1 MKIKNFAKVLFWG
14 VLSADLAGCA
24 SNPKVDVLVPV
35 GQPLDGPATVQFVTP
50 EAQSTSKLA
59 VGDKLVAI
67 DTTPL
72 PTFGDLLSKGA
83 ALKPI
88 VYSFAKPTGEIFE
101 VSANSVTDE
110 KGQLK
115 FSFVRPDDALVTTA
129 PFISKPVPAGMTAT
143 EFGSAMVSMERW
155 QGTPNLLEVQVTFAA
170 GKSCTKCT
178 LKSFGIVD
186 LTRNS
191 LLTIIPMDQ
200 AAWIEYPDA
209 GQPGQYVNVPP
220 PVPMGAMTTANI
232 TGTVNGTYNQ
242 FGSFG
247 TYNGT
252 VSAFGNATTTYNYD
266 YSATNAANMQNL
278 GVAIRNA
285 NIQAQNAARTKF
297 INERYG
303 NLRLG
308 AFMPGETV
316 TGHMFFAAPIG
327 FEGPYAFVVMGE
339 SKASGVMFNVNS
351 VSKAAVARK

>member
-1 MKIKNFAKVLFWG
+1 MKIRNFAKLLVLG
-14 VLSADLAGCA
+14 LSSASLANCA
-24 SNPKVDVLVPV
+24 SNPKVDILIPV
-35 GQPLDGPATVQFVTP
+35 GQPLDGPATVQFVAP
-50 EAQSTSKLA
+50 ETQAATKLA
-59 VGDKLVAI
+59 VGDKLTAI
-67 DTTPL
+67 NASPL

-83 ALKPI
+83 AIKPAI
-88 VYSFAKPTGEIFE
+88 YTFTKSTGEVFD
-101 VSANSVTDE
+101 VPVDSVTDD

-115 FSFVRPDDALVTTA
+115 FSLMRPDDAFVLTA

-155 QGTPNLLEVQVTFAA
+155 QGTPNLLEVQVTFLA
-170 GKSCTKCT
+170 GKNCTKCT

-186 LTRNS
+186 IAHNS
-191 LLTIIPMDQ
+191 LLTVIPMEQ

-220 PVPMGAMTTANI
+220 PIPIGATTTANI
-232 TGTVNGTYNQ
+232 SGTVNGTYQQ
-242 FGSFG
+242 FGNVG

-308 AFMPGETV
+308 ALSPGETV

-339 SKASGVMFNVNS
+339 SKSSGVLFNVN
-351 VSKAAVARK
+351 AAGKVARAK